1 MGTCGSVMTRNP
13 VYCLPTDSV
22 IHAAQLMR
30 DHDVGPVP
38 VVESH
43 ESRKVVGI
51 VTDRDLALKI
61 VAAGRDGNTTLQEVM
76 TRAPALCH
84 ATDTVQAALDEMTDN
99 QVRRVPIVDGE
110 ERLVGIISQADVAT
124 RVGVPRKTA
133 DVVERVSRPA
143 ESG

>member
-13 VYCLPTDSV
+13 VYCVPTDSA

-43 ESRKVVGI
+43 ESQKVVGI

-61 VAAGRDGNTTLQEVM
+61 VAAGRDGSTTLQEVM
-76 TRAPALCH
+76 TRAPAICR
-84 ATDTVQAALDEMTDN
+84 ATDTVQSALDEMTDN
-99 QVRRVPIVDGE
+99 QVRRVPVVDNE
-110 ERLVGIISQADVAT
+110 DRLVGIISQADVAT
-124 RVGVPRKTA
+124 RVAVPRKTA
-133 DVVERVSRPA
+133 DVVARVSRPA
-143 ESG
+143 DS